1 VNERK
6 GNDECKISIQSSI
19 SYFRA
24 GLLGLVSNWVR
35 LAPNG
40 TNLGL
45 KLTLKIPDLFHFG
58 PILWANQG
66 WTLTSVFERLL
77 QSLNLFITLICLEQ
91 TGVFLV
97 WNWIAFVFACW
108 CILSMFLFIFE
119 LCFWYCL
126 EKENQLFKLGTY
138 HPFKL
143 WLITPVKSSCKQTGF
158 GILDIEII

>member
-1 VNERK
+1 
-6 GNDECKISIQSSI
+6 
-19 SYFRA
+19 
-24 GLLGLVSNWVR
+24 
-35 LAPNG
+35 
-40 TNLGL
+40 
-45 KLTLKIPDLFHFG
+45 LFDFG

-158 GILDIEII
+158 GILDIEIMSCAVVFAISSIEHYPDTVVLSPTLNRVGAIII